1 MREGV
6 IMRAG
11 VIMRESERV
20 DEMNFTPVAIGESF
34 GWLHHADGD
43 RGVVMCASIG
53 YEGLCAHQSWRVLA
67 DRLAAAGLPT
77 LRFDYPGEGDSLGDP
92 ADPAIVDAWRE
103 QIRAAVRWM
112 REAIGVREVALVGL
126 RLGAALAAEVGG
138 VERLVQIAPVTKG
151 SSYLRELKM
160 MARVL
165 AASGPTPEAS
175 IAAATASDDIHLE
188 GFTITQPMAAAIKR
202 IDLSRLE
209 AAPAERVLVLHD
221 PAARPAPEFLERLR
235 SLGAH
240 VETRELADYR
250 ALTPAPMPPPPPL
263 ADLDAVVAFAGEGAG
278 RALISQPPQGAL
290 ATEHFVER
298 GVVFGE
304 RRQLAGVL
312 CLPRGKPKLT
322 VLLLDTGANHHIG
335 CGRSTV
341 DFARALTR
349 LGFASL
355 RMDTLGIGDSA
366 VVENGP
372 RSALYDAARAEDV
385 SAALDFLEMRGLEN
399 VTLYGVCSGAALAL
413 YAALADT
420 RVTALALANLQV
432 FGRVEGED
440 REKLLEM
447 GFAATHT
454 YVAKAMS
461 AKAWARVVNGEVAFA
476 KLLDIASALLRRKGS
491 AFAVALA
498 QRLGLAH
505 GKTHEARANFA
516 RLSAR
521 GVRILMLHGDHDVGR
536 EEMNVCFGP
545 DARFL
550 RNLPNVAV
558 DVLDG
563 ADHALSSALSREALL
578 EKMSFFLLAADRDAD
593 PGRDDRRAMAGAL
606 TMATFGAFTLTTNL
620 E

>member
-1 MREGV
+1 MRE
-6 IMRAG
+6 R
-11 VIMRESERV
+11 ERV
-20 DEMNFTPVAIGESF
+20 EDMNSTPVTIGESF

-103 QIRAAVRWM
+103 QIRTAVRWM
-112 REAIGVREVALVGL
+112 REVIGVREVALVGL
-126 RLGAALAAEVGG
+126 RLGATLAAEVGG
-138 VERLVQIAPVTKG
+138 VERLVQIAPVVKG

-165 AASGPTPEAS
+165 AASGATPEAS
-175 IAAATASDDIHLE
+175 IAAATSGDDIHLE
-188 GFTITQPMAAAIKR
+188 GFTINQPMAAAVKR
-202 IDLSRLE
+202 IDLTRLE
-209 AAPAERVLVLHD
+209 AAPAQRVLVLHD
-221 PAARPAPEFLERLR
+221 PAAKPAPDYLQRLQ
-235 SLGAH
+235 SLGAA
-240 VETRELADYR
+240 VETRALLDYR
-250 ALTPAPMPPPPPL
+250 ALTPAPMPAPPPL
-263 ADLDAVVAFAGEGAG
+263 DDLDAVVAFASEGAG
-278 RALISQPPQGAL
+278 AALTSRPPQGAL
-290 ATEHFVER
+290 ATEHFIER

-312 CLPRGKPKLT
+312 CLPRGKPKMT
-322 VLLLDTGANHHIG
+322 VLMLDTGANHHIG

-420 RVTALALANLQV
+420 RVKTLALANLQV
-432 FGRVEGED
+432 FGKVEGEE

-461 AKAWARVVNGEVAFA
+461 ARAWARVVNGEVSLG
-476 KLLDIASALLRRKGS
+476 KLVDIASALLRRKAS
-491 AFAVALA
+491 AFAGALA

-505 GKTHEARANFA
+505 GKAREARASFSKLA
-516 RLSAR
+516 AR

-536 EEMNVCFGP
+536 EAMDVCFGP

-550 RNLPNVAV
+550 RHLPNVEI
-558 DVLDG
+558 DVIDG

-578 EKMSFFLLAADRDAD
+578 EKMRFFLQAADRDAD
-593 PGRDDRRAMAGAL
+593 PGRDNHRAMASAP
-606 TMATFGAFTLTTNL
+606 TTATLGAFTLMTNL